1 MGVITIVDE
10 HTKVV
15 RFAKLNDYFSFSDKE
30 VINED
35 AVLHEFSVEIEDKK
49 DDKDISSG
57 NVSYDLSSV
66 TDDGFLRLDR
76 ELIEAAQKTEYNT
89 YDELVQA
96 YNAMSDENRKRR
108 SLWLAGGITLIIM
121 RVIKT
126 VFVKS
131 TYMLT

>member
-1 MGVITIVDE
+1 M
-10 HTKVV
+10 
-15 RFAKLNDYFSFSDKE
+15 
-30 VINED
+30 
-35 AVLHEFSVEIEDKK
+35 
-49 DDKDISSG
+49 
-57 NVSYDLSSV
+57 

-96 YNAMSDENRKRR
+96 YNTMSDENRKRR

-121 RVIKT
+121 KVIKT